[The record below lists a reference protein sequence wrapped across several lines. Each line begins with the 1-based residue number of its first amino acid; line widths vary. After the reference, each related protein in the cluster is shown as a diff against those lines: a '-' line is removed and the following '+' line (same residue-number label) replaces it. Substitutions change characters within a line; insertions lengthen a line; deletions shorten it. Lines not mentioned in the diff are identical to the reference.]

1 MATIG
6 STKSIPN
13 PGFNPW
19 TSKVELDTNTG
30 AQIAYVYGGSGKLL
44 YSGTP
49 QEVVSQIPTNT
60 SYNADKAF
68 FDELGGKTGG
78 IAKTF
83 WWYRFKRICNWWHDK
98 LDTELV
104 SYT

>member
-19 TSKVELDTNTG
+19 TSKVDLDTDTG
-30 AQIAYVYGGSGKLL
+30 KQIVYVYGGSGKLL
-44 YSGTP
+44 YTGTP
-49 QEVVSQIPTNT
+49 QEVVSQIPSNS

-68 FDELGGKTGG
+68 FDGLIIT
-78 IAKTF
+78 I
-83 WWYRFKRICNWWHDK
+83 D
-98 LDTELV
+98 
-104 SYT
+104 